1 MGLAPLGSSGGAALF
16 PQQSS
21 SFFSGGAAGPTYSY
35 SSSSYM
41 SNVNGVTYQE
51 SKTARAGP
59 DGVSG
64 VKQLRLT
71 CQHSKHTCSDTGA
84 DTFTSYK
91 VREMQRRVRDG
102 QSGTETFTVARGLGD
117 RARAVTR
124 RKDASGR
131 ETSEDVLHGITNQD
145 EASRYGTHEA
155 GYACVSYSFS
165 ACSEL

>member
-64 VKQLRLT
+64 VKQPVAD
-71 CQHSKHTCSDTGA
+71 SCSDTGA

-165 ACSEL
+165 ACSEP